1 MPPRLAR
8 RRRDF
13 FILRSELRWVYVVNQ
28 DSTGFWRIL
37 QDSAPQGLLRWRAGR
52 LRGSSEAPQRLL
64 RDWNCAPPFRRLA
77 GLIRAQQGLA
87 GLSRA

>member
-52 LRGSSEAPQRLL
+52 LRGSSEAPQGLEL
-64 RDWNCAPPFRRLA
+64 RSAVPPL
-77 GLIRAQQGLA
+77 GRAHQGSA